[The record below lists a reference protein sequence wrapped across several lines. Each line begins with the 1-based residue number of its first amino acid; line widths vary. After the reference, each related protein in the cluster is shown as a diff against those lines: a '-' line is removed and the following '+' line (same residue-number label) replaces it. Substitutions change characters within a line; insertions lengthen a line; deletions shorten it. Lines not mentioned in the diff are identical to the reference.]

1 MLQFKIP
8 HWSHKCPQAR
18 PGWSFFCFIA
28 FASRIYCSLQEP
40 PNLIDSEGAPDLPA
54 RPTTAAKSPTP
65 PPAAPAADEVDI
77 GEQARLLKQYEDQ
90 QAALRAQQEAE
101 ELRRQELERQQQL
114 EFEQRQR
121 EQQER
126 ERLALEQLQQQ
137 QLYQLNNQAA
147 QRVNE
152 LEREL
157 LGARG
162 QFERDQLLLEQY
174 DRVCLS
180 SIFHVHLL
188 TAFFRESRLSR
199 GN

>member
-1 MLQFKIP
+1 M
-8 HWSHKCPQAR
+8 
-18 PGWSFFCFIA
+18 
-28 FASRIYCSLQEP
+28 
-40 PNLIDSEGAPDLPA
+40 
-54 RPTTAAKSPTP
+54 
-65 PPAAPAADEVDI
+65 
-77 GEQARLLKQYEDQ
+77 LKQYEDQ

-101 ELRRQELERQQQL
+101 ERRRQELERQQQL

-126 ERLALEQLQQQ
+126 ERLALEQLQHQ

-147 QRVNE
+147 QRVND

-174 DRVCLS
+174 DRVGVS
-180 SIFHVHLL
+180 SSDFSVCLL
-188 TAFFRESRLSR
+188 TAFSRESKPLKL
-199 GN
+199 N

>member
-1 MLQFKIP
+1 V
-8 HWSHKCPQAR
+8 
-18 PGWSFFCFIA
+18 
-28 FASRIYCSLQEP
+28 
-40 PNLIDSEGAPDLPA
+40 
-54 RPTTAAKSPTP
+54 
-65 PPAAPAADEVDI
+65 ADEAAI
-77 GEQARLLKQYEDQ
+77 SEQARLLKQYEDQ

-101 ELRRQELERQQQL
+101 ERRRQELELQQQQ

-147 QRVNE
+147 QRLNE

-174 DRVCLS
+174 DRVCIPWGHS
-180 SIFHVHLL
+180 TCVS
-188 TAFFRESRLSR
+188 
-199 GN
+199 

>member
-1 MLQFKIP
+1 
-8 HWSHKCPQAR
+8 
-18 PGWSFFCFIA
+18 
-28 FASRIYCSLQEP
+28 
-40 PNLIDSEGAPDLPA
+40 
-54 RPTTAAKSPTP
+54 
-65 PPAAPAADEVDI
+65 
-77 GEQARLLKQYEDQ
+77 LLKQYEDQ

-101 ELRRQELERQQQL
+101 ERHRQELERQQQL

-126 ERLALEQLQQQ
+126 ERMALEQLQQQ

-174 DRVCLS
+174 DRVRVLS
-180 SIFHVHLL
+180 SVLHVRLL
-188 TAFFRESRLSR
+188 TAFFGRESKPSKE
-199 GN
+199 N

>member
-1 MLQFKIP
+1 M
-8 HWSHKCPQAR
+8 
-18 PGWSFFCFIA
+18 
-28 FASRIYCSLQEP
+28 
-40 PNLIDSEGAPDLPA
+40 
-54 RPTTAAKSPTP
+54 
-65 PPAAPAADEVDI
+65 ADEAAI
-77 GEQARLLKQYEDQ
+77 NEQARLLKQYEDQ

-101 ELRRQELERQQQL
+101 ELRRQELERQQQQ

-147 QRVNE
+147 QRVND

-174 DRVCLS
+174 DRVCIPS
-180 SIFHVHLL
+180 CHLPC
-188 TAFFRESRLSR
+188 AS
-199 GN
+199 

>member
-1 MLQFKIP
+1 M
-8 HWSHKCPQAR
+8 
-18 PGWSFFCFIA
+18 
-28 FASRIYCSLQEP
+28 
-40 PNLIDSEGAPDLPA
+40 PA
-54 RPTTAAKSPTP
+54 RPTTAARSLTP
-65 PPAAPAADEVDI
+65 PPAAPVADEAAI
-77 GEQARLLKQYEDQ
+77 REQARLLKQYEDQ

-101 ELRRQELERQQQL
+101 ERQRQELERQQQL
-114 EFEQRQR
+114 EFEQRQH

-147 QRVNE
+147 QRVND

-174 DRVCLS
+174 DRVGVSLRCPWYVL
-180 SIFHVHLL
+180 
-188 TAFFRESRLSR
+188 
-199 GN
+199 

>member
-1 MLQFKIP
+1 M
-8 HWSHKCPQAR
+8 
-18 PGWSFFCFIA
+18 
-28 FASRIYCSLQEP
+28 
-40 PNLIDSEGAPDLPA
+40 PA

-65 PPAAPAADEVDI
+65 PPATPVADEAAI
-77 GEQARLLKQYEDQ
+77 REQARLLKQYEDQ

-101 ELRRQELERQQQL
+101 ERRRQELEHQQQL
-114 EFEQRQR
+114 EFERRQR

-126 ERLALEQLQQQ
+126 ERLALEQFQQN
-137 QLYQLNNQAA
+137 QLYQVNNQAA

-174 DRVCLS
+174 DRVSVSLCDFLGY
-180 SIFHVHLL
+180 VL
-188 TAFFRESRLSR
+188 
-199 GN
+199 

>member
-1 MLQFKIP
+1 M
-8 HWSHKCPQAR
+8 
-18 PGWSFFCFIA
+18 
-28 FASRIYCSLQEP
+28 
-40 PNLIDSEGAPDLPA
+40 
-54 RPTTAAKSPTP
+54 
-65 PPAAPAADEVDI
+65 
-77 GEQARLLKQYEDQ
+77 LKQYEDQ

-101 ELRRQELERQQQL
+101 ELRRLELERQQQL

-137 QLYQLNNQAA
+137 QLFHLNNQAA
-147 QRVNE
+147 QRLND

-174 DRVCLS
+174 DRV
-180 SIFHVHLL
+180 SIPSGDF
-188 TAFFRESRLSR
+188 
-199 GN
+199 